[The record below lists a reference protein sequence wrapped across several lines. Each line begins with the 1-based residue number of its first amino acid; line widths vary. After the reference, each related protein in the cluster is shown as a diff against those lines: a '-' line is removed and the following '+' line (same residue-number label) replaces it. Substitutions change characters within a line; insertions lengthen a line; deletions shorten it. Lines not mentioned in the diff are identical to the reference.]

1 MNTKSTMLKKALY
14 IIIPLA
20 LIAIVVIKLKNNK
33 EITQSKVYQ
42 YDKEQVINVQADTLQ
57 IENVNAESSYS
68 GTFEPNKETKIS
80 AEIQGKINEVLVD
93 VGTVV
98 GKGQTLIKLDE
109 ILLNEQLNIV
119 NTQISNILAEY
130 VLQLQF
136 NQIQIDG
143 LNADVSRYTILAQA
157 DAIQGVQ
164 LEKAE
169 IQLKSALNQRNIILQ
184 RSALNSAKAQK
195 AQIIQQINKATI
207 KAPFSGVVTAK
218 LCEAGAFAA
227 PGVPLLQ
234 ITDITNLKFT
244 INVPENELSEF
255 KLNQSY
261 SITADAYSEI
271 SLKGKATMIG
281 SKANMGSSF
290 PIQFTVNNTSDLKIK
305 SGMFGKVSSIAIGMK
320 NDNQEKG
327 IIIPASAIVGTAN
340 QPQVYLIKNGKS
352 VLQNITISKK
362 IQNKA
367 IVSSGLNEGDII
379 VTNGLI
385 NLFDGANITVK

>member
-1 MNTKSTMLKKALY
+1 MNTKTSILKKALY
-14 IIIPLA
+14 IIIPIV

-42 YDKEQVINVQADTLQ
+42 YDKEQAINVQADTLQ
-57 IENVNAESSYS
+57 IENVNAELSYS

-93 VGTVV
+93 VGSVV
-98 GKGQTLIKLDE
+98 NKGQSLVLLDNS
-109 ILLNEQLNIV
+109 LLK
-119 NTQISNILAEY
+119 
-130 VLQLQF
+130 LQLQTIEV
-136 NQIQIDG
+136 QIEG
-143 LNADVSRYTILAQA
+143 LEADVNRYTILAKA

-164 LEKAE
+164 LEKSLLG
-169 IQLKSALNQRNIILQ
+169 LKSAKVQRATLIE
-184 RSALNSAKAQK
+184 
-195 AQIIQQINKATI
+195 QINKTTI
-207 KAPFSGVVTAK
+207 KAPFNGVVTAK
-218 LCEAGAFAA
+218 LSEVGAYAA

-244 INVPENELSEF
+244 VNVPENELSKF

-261 SITADAYSEI
+261 SLTVDAYSEI
-271 SLKGKATMIG
+271 LLTGKTTMIG

-290 PIQFTVNNTSDLKIK
+290 PVQFMLNNTSDLKIK
-305 SGMFGKVSSIAIGMK
+305 SGMFGKVNLK
-320 NDNQEKG
+320 NETLEKG

-340 QPQVYLIKNGKS
+340 QSQVYLIKNGKS

-367 IVSSGLNEGDII
+367 IVSNGLNEGDVI
-379 VTNGLI
+379 VTNGFI

>member
-1 MNTKSTMLKKALY
+1 MNTKSSMLKKALY

-33 EITQSKVYQ
+33 ENTLSKVYQ
-42 YDKEQVINVQADTLQ
+42 FDKEQVINVQADTLQ
-57 IENVNAESSYS
+57 IENVNAEFSYS
-68 GTFEPNKETKIS
+68 GTFDPNKETKIS

-93 VGTVV
+93 IGSVV
-98 GKGQTLIKLDE
+98 HKGQSLVQLDNS
-109 ILLNEQLNIV
+109 LLK
-119 NTQISNILAEY
+119 
-130 VLQLQF
+130 LQLQSIEV
-136 NQIQIDG
+136 QIEG
-143 LNADVSRYTILAQA
+143 LEADVNRYTILAKA

-164 LEKAE
+164 LEKSVLG
-169 IQLKSALNQRNIILQ
+169 LKT
-184 RSALNSAKAQK
+184 AKVQK
-195 AQIIQQINKATI
+195 ATLVEQINKTTI
-207 KAPFSGVVTAK
+207 KAPFNGVVTSK
-218 LCEAGAFAA
+218 LSEEGAFAA

-244 INVPENELSEF
+244 VNVPENELIKF
-255 KLNQSY
+255 KLNQNY
-261 SITADAYSEI
+261 SLKVDAYSEI
-271 SLKGKATMIG
+271 ILTGKATMIG

-290 PIQFTVNNTSDLKIK
+290 PVQFAVNNTPDLKIK
-305 SGMFGKVSSIAIGMK
+305 SGMFGKVNLK
-320 NDNQEKG
+320 NDNQEKS

-367 IVSSGLNEGDII
+367 IVLSGLNEGDVI
-379 VTNGLI
+379 VTNGFI

>member
-1 MNTKSTMLKKALY
+1 MNTKSSMLKKALY

-33 EITQSKVYQ
+33 ENTLSKVYQ
-42 YDKEQVINVQADTLQ
+42 FDKEQVINVQADTLQ
-57 IENVNAESSYS
+57 IENVNAEFSYS
-68 GTFEPNKETKIS
+68 GTFDPNKETKIS

-93 VGTVV
+93 IGSVV
-98 GKGQTLIKLDE
+98 HKGQSLVQLDNS
-109 ILLNEQLNIV
+109 LLK
-119 NTQISNILAEY
+119 
-130 VLQLQF
+130 LQLQSIEV
-136 NQIQIDG
+136 QIEG
-143 LNADVSRYTILAQA
+143 LEADVNRFTILAKA

-164 LEKAE
+164 LEKSVLG
-169 IQLKSALNQRNIILQ
+169 LKT
-184 RSALNSAKAQK
+184 AKVQK
-195 AQIIQQINKATI
+195 ATLVEQINKTTI
-207 KAPFSGVVTAK
+207 KAPFNGVVTSK
-218 LCEAGAFAA
+218 LSEEGAFAA

-244 INVPENELSEF
+244 VNVPESELIKF
-255 KLNQSY
+255 KLNQNY
-261 SITADAYSEI
+261 SLKVDAYSEI
-271 SLKGKATMIG
+271 ILTGKATMIG

-290 PIQFTVNNTSDLKIK
+290 PVQFAVNNTPDLKIK
-305 SGMFGKVSSIAIGMK
+305 SGMFGKVNLK
-320 NDNQEKG
+320 NDNQEKS

-367 IVSSGLNEGDII
+367 IVLSGLNEGDVI
-379 VTNGLI
+379 VTNGFI